1 MIIATSVGRPA
12 PRWRDGGQAAT
23 VTPGTQ
29 GRKPITVSYHV
40 QAGETYQKA
49 FQDTALRMNI
59 SLLKSVMAVNSLARP
74 VTVCRGRP
82 GCSSGNIAAM
92 RGVLSAVNRRHLCI
106 RQFSLRWL
114 QLRWLRLPLASK

>member
-1 MIIATSVGRPA
+1 MIIASSTGRPP
-12 PRWRDGGQAAT
+12 PRWRAGGSAAI

-40 QAGETYQKA
+40 HAGETCQKTS
-49 FQDTALRMNI
+49 QDTALRMNI
-59 SLLKSVMAVNSLARP
+59 SLLKSLMAVNSLAHP

-114 QLRWLRLPLASK
+114 QLRWLRLPLPSK